1 MFAAIRKRQEKVL
14 WLVIIVVVISFVI
27 FFTPSVGTNQG
38 GSQGNPVV
46 GTLDG
51 SSITQEDYSNA
62 YAEVA
67 LRAFLSMGRWPEQIG
82 YDITQDVPNRL
93 MMLHQLEAQGITVGP
108 EAIAK
113 WKVNAFADQQTGS
126 FQQEL
131 YDNIL
136 LALQSRR
143 MSSED
148 LDRYI
153 AHQIGIGQLTSLV
166 SLSGELV
173 TPQAARRSY
182 KQQNLSAS
190 TMALMFSQTNH
201 LSAGQDL
208 IGLEDYFTNNM
219 AAYRIE
225 EKRRLRVVKFAAT
238 NYLSEA
244 ESRMNQSTNLQAMV
258 EAIYQDKGT
267 NSFTRNG
274 EILSAEE
281 AMKEIKQ
288 EELEKVGLEI
298 AVEQTKAF
306 MKGFAT
312 VETLSPAALEQIAV
326 DQGLTTILSDAFSSR
341 QVVPGL
347 GAPFTMTQQAFQ
359 LTEETPIGSPI
370 EATDAIFVMAL
381 EEIIPDHPPTLDEV
395 RPRVT
400 ADFKRDK
407 GLDAARAE
415 ASSVYQAIKAS
426 MDSGKGFEEACA
438 ELGQTAVQV
447 PDFSLAS
454 RSLDGFSDT
463 RITVSWLQDLA
474 FALEAG
480 ELSEVSNTSSGAGI
494 LFVKGFK
501 EADPAKM
508 EEELEAHTQ
517 QLKQSG
523 RSQTLS
529 AWAGEE
535 AASIQFFT
543 SGSETGSES
552 AAN

>member
-1 MFAAIRKRQEKVL
+1 ME
-14 WLVIIVVVISFVI
+14 
-27 FFTPSVGTNQG
+27 
-38 GSQGNPVV
+38 
-46 GTLDG
+46 
-51 SSITQEDYSNA
+51 
-62 YAEVA
+62 
-67 LRAFLSMGRWPEQIG
+67 
-82 YDITQDVPNRL
+82 
-93 MMLHQLEAQGITVGP
+93 
-108 EAIAK
+108 
-113 WKVNAFADQQTGS
+113 
-126 FQQEL
+126 
-131 YDNIL
+131 
-136 LALQSRR
+136 
-143 MSSED
+143 
-148 LDRYI
+148 
-153 AHQIGIGQLTSLV
+153 
-166 SLSGELV
+166 
-173 TPQAARRSY
+173 
-182 KQQNLSAS
+182 
-190 TMALMFSQTNH
+190 
-201 LSAGQDL
+201 
-208 IGLEDYFTNNM
+208 
-219 AAYRIE
+219 
-225 EKRRLRVVKFAAT
+225 
-238 NYLSEA
+238 
-244 ESRMNQSTNLQAMV
+244 
-258 EAIYQDKGT
+258 
-267 NSFTRNG
+267 
-274 EILSAEE
+274 
-281 AMKEIKQ
+281 EIKQ

-312 VETLSPAALEQIAV
+312 VEALSPAALEQIAV

-480 ELSEVSNTSSGAGI
+480 ELSEVSNTSTGAGI